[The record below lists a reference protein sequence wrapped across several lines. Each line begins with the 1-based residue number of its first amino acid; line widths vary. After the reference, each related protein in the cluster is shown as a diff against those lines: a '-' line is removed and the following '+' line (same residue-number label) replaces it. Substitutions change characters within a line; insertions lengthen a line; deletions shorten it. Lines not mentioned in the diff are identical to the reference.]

1 MQINNIFS
9 TNMLMFYNRENENKS
24 LELSHFKRLKNIK
37 SLFIFLFLN
46 IYFNVWFTKY
56 YITRLRITIVNR
68 TNIAFRI

>member
-1 MQINNIFS
+1 
-9 TNMLMFYNRENENKS
+9 MLMFYNRENENKS